1 MAFWPLSGYVRALHL
16 VSFPPD
22 HLLLQTCRRLHN
34 LLSQSLTLWRTVAR
48 DLLSFSPNISLSHS
62 LNVETV
68 DVLRRKALRF
78 VRLSHTLSGTTSTP
92 SVRSL
97 DLPIRAAINTV
108 AILSGTGL
116 AAYLSRTGLLHVVYL
131 KTGQETCTLE
141 LSSHD
146 YAEVRLCSSKRY
158 GPVVAVYLVT
168 M

>member
-97 DLPIRAAINTV
+97 DLPINTV

-116 AAYLSRTGLLHVVYL
+116 AAYLSRTGLLHVVSL